1 MTDPEPSSTA
11 DLRSGLIASLRAA
24 RAVERGIL
32 AAYDPTA
39 RDTPAAPGEWS
50 PKDVLAHLGAWRRH
64 QAERMAAR
72 REGRDETVFPAGE
85 TDAVNA
91 TIHAERADWTWDQVL
106 ADATAATELLI
117 VEVEVA
123 ADETLAD
130 DRMVGSILGNGP
142 EHDLGHLP
150 GLAAAVGL
158 SASVEALADDIAAS
172 VDAGAWPPRSA
183 AFARYNLACYHAVA
197 GRLDAARDLLRVAL
211 PANEELRGFAPN
223 DSDLVAL
230 RDELPD
236 LMGG

>member
-1 MTDPEPSSTA
+1 MTDPELSTA
-11 DLRSGLIASLRAA
+11 DLRSGLIAGLRAA

-32 AAYDPTA
+32 AAYDPA
-39 RDTPAAPGEWS
+39 ERDTPPAPGEWS

-72 REGRDETVFPAGE
+72 REGRDEAAFPAGE
-85 TDAVNA
+85 TDEVNA
-91 TIHAERADWTWDQVL
+91 VLHAERADWSWDQVL

-117 VEVEVA
+117 VEIEVA
-123 ADETLAD
+123 SDETLAE
-130 DRMVGSILGNGP
+130 DRMVGSIMGNGP

-150 GLAAAVGL
+150 PLAAHVGL
-158 SASVEALADDIAAS
+158 DDSVEALATDVATAID
-172 VDAGAWPPRSA
+172 GGGWPTRTA
-183 AFARYNLACYHAVA
+183 AFARYNLACYHALA
-197 GRLDAARDLLRVAL
+197 GRLDEARALLREAL